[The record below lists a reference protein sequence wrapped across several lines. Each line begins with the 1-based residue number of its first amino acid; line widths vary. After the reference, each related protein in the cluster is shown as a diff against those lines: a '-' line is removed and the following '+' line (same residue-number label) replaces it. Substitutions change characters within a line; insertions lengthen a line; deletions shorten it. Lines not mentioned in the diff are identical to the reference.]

1 MFNTKLFLSV
11 VLVAVVLVSAVSYYA
26 VHSKYV
32 VSANESNIAKL
43 QAIAQ
48 QYNKTAWSMNQTIA
62 SLQSQINNL
71 SSQLNNANAKEA
83 TFQKEASSKA
93 TNISTYQGTINLLKS
108 EYGNLTGLYTS
119 ALNTIS
125 AKDAAIGGLSGTI
138 SNLKLNISNMNT
150 TINSMNSSINSLDQ
164 NLSVLKS
171 KYDNLTKTYY
181 LTDFVPNKFTNL
193 SSSFNGD
200 ISKVGSLNSVS
211 WNGSYLFIGGGAT
224 SASKPIAGLYNPQS
238 NKFINITPD
247 FSKYVGYNIT
257 SSASNG
263 SIFMMTVTDPSP
275 PSYNTTLLEYSNSK
289 PVNVTSRNNSA
300 FGTDFIPTGMA
311 YGDGE
316 YLIVGYFPPSKT
328 STTGL
333 FSYLISNKSVIN
345 LTSKVP
351 TKNGEFLGVSYN
363 GSQFAILYAPP
374 TSPTSTN
381 ALVMY
386 NSATKG
392 FNNYTLSGTTA
403 GQNGGIAWD
412 GANFLVVIT
421 NANAKPKP
429 PTPKFTSGLFN
440 PITHLYSQINS
451 TLMGTPNSAAW
462 NGTSFFIC
470 GFLSSTGP
478 GPSSNSPLLYAY
490 N

>member
-26 VHSKYV
+26 VNSKYV

-62 SLQSQINNL
+62 SLQGQINNL

-119 ALNTIS
+119 ALDTIS

-150 TINSMNSSINSLDQ
+150 TIKSLNNTINSLNQ
-164 NLSVLKS
+164 NLSSLK
-171 KYDNLTKTYY
+171 DEYY
-181 LTDFVPNKFTNL
+181 LTDFVPNHLNNL
-193 SSSFNGD
+193 SSPFKGK
-200 ISKVGSLNSVS
+200 ISSVGLLNSVS

-224 SASKPIAGLYNPQS
+224 SASKPIAGLYNSQS
-238 NKFINITPD
+238 NKFINIAPD

-263 SIFMMTVTDPSP
+263 SIFMMTITDPP
-275 PSYNTTLLEYSNSK
+275 PPPSISYNTTLLEYSNSK
-289 PVNVTSRNNSA
+289 LVNATSRNKSA

-363 GSQFAILYAPP
+363 GSQFAILYAPSTP
-374 TSPTSTN
+374 PASTN

-386 NSATKG
+386 NPATKG
-392 FNNYTLSGTTA
+392 FNDYTLSATTA

-412 GANFLVVIT
+412 GANFLVVT
-421 NANAKPKP
+421 ANTGHG
-429 PTPKFTSGLFN
+429 TPEFTSGLFN

-451 TLMGTPNSAAW
+451 TLTGTPNGAAW

-470 GFLSSTGP
+470 GF
-478 GPSSNSPLLYAY
+478 SSNSPLLYAY

>member
-11 VLVAVVLVSAVSYYA
+11 VLVAVVLVLAVGYYA

-48 QYNKTAWSMNQTIA
+48 QYNKTVWSMNQTIA

-138 SNLKLNISNMNT
+138 SSLKLNISNMNT
-150 TINSMNSSINSLDQ
+150 TINSMNNMINSLNQ
-164 NLSVLKS
+164 NLSSLK
-171 KYDNLTKTYY
+171 NEYY
-181 LTDFVPNKFTNL
+181 LTDFVPNNLKDL
-193 SSSFNGD
+193 SSSFKGN
-200 ISKVGSLNSVS
+200 ISSVGSLNSVS

-224 SASKPIAGLYNPQS
+224 SASKPIAGLYNPS
-238 NKFINITPD
+238 SKTFKNITLD
-247 FSKYVGYNIT
+247 FFGYTGYNIT

-263 SIFMMTVTDPSP
+263 SVFMMTVTDPPPPPPSP
-275 PSYNTTLLEYSNSK
+275 SISYNTTLLEYSNSK
-289 PVNVTSRNNSA
+289 LVNATSRNKSA
-300 FGTDFIPTGMA
+300 FGTDFIPTSMA

-316 YLIVGYFPPSKT
+316 YLIVGYYPAASKK
-328 STTGL
+328 STPTVGL
-333 FSYLISNKSVIN
+333 FSYLTSNDSVLN
-345 LTSKVP
+345 LTSIIPSKS
-351 TKNGEFLGVSYN
+351 GEFLSIAYN

-386 NSATKG
+386 NPATKD
-392 FNNYTLSGTTA
+392 FKSYNLTGTTVS
-403 GQNGGIAWD
+403 QNGGIAWD
-412 GANFLVVIT
+412 EANFLVVT
-421 NANAKPKP
+421 AN
-429 PTPKFTSGLFN
+429 TGSGTSGFTSGLFN

-478 GPSSNSPLLYAY
+478 GPSSTSPLLYAY

>member
-1 MFNTKLFLSV
+1 MFNAKLFLSV
-11 VLVAVVLVSAVSYYA
+11 VLVAVVLVSAVGYYA

-32 VSANESNIAKL
+32 VSANESDIAKL

-71 SSQLNNANAKEA
+71 SSQLNNANAKES
-83 TFQKEASSKA
+83 TFQKEASSTA

-119 ALNTIS
+119 ALNTIA

-138 SNLKLNISNMNT
+138 SSLKLNISNMNT
-150 TINSMNSSINSLDQ
+150 TINSMNNMINSLNQ
-164 NLSVLKS
+164 NLSSLK
-171 KYDNLTKTYY
+171 NEYY
-181 LTDFVPNKFTNL
+181 LTDFVPNNLKDL
-193 SSSFNGD
+193 SSSFTGN
-200 ISKVGSLNSVS
+200 ISSVGSLNSVS

-224 SASKPIAGLYNPQS
+224 SAGKPIAGLYNPS
-238 NKFINITPD
+238 SKTFKNVNLT
-247 FSKYVGYNIT
+247 FSKYTEYNIT

-263 SIFMMTVTDPSP
+263 SVFMMTVTHSQAH
-275 PSYNTTLLEYSNSK
+275 SYNTTLLNYSNN
-289 PVNVTSRNNSA
+289 NVMNITSRNKSA

-316 YLIVGYFPPSKT
+316 YLIVGYYPHSKR
-328 STTGL
+328 STIGL

-363 GSQFAILYAPP
+363 GSQFAILYTHPKKP
-374 TSPTSTN
+374 TN
-381 ALVMY
+381 VIVMY
-386 NSATKG
+386 NSVARSFRT
-392 FNNYTLSGTTA
+392 YDLYGTTA
-403 GQNGGIAWD
+403 SQNGGIAWD
-412 GANFLVVIT
+412 GANFLVVT
-421 NANAKPKP
+421 ATGPS
-429 PTPKFTSGLFN
+429 TSEFTSGLFN

-451 TLMGTPNSAAW
+451 TLTGTPNGAAW

-470 GFLSSTGP
+470 GF
-478 GPSSNSPLLYAY
+478 SSNSPLLYAY